1 MKLKGDYSIDE
12 SGRHTVIFEDESNE
26 EWEVEFELWI
36 DKEYHYE
43 ETGKFLTD
51 VNVTAKCM
59 DPGFTVEEEVSMEM
73 DLEEYITDS
82 FNL

>member
-12 SGRHTVIFEDESNE
+12 SWRYTVIFEDESGE
-26 EWEVEFELWI
+26 EWEVEFDIWV

-51 VNVTAKCM
+51 VNVMAKCM
-59 DPGFTVEEEVSMEM
+59 DHGFTVEEEVSMEM
-73 DLEEYITDS
+73 DIEEYITDN
-82 FNL
+82 FNI

>member
-1 MKLKGDYSIDE
+1 MKLKGNYSIDE
-12 SGRHTVIFEDESNE
+12 SGRYTVIFEDESGE
-26 EWEVEFELWI
+26 EWEVEFEIWV

-51 VNVTAKCM
+51 VNVQAKCM
-59 DPGFTVEEEVSMEM
+59 SPGFSIEEEVSMEM
-73 DLEEYITDS
+73 DLEEYITNS